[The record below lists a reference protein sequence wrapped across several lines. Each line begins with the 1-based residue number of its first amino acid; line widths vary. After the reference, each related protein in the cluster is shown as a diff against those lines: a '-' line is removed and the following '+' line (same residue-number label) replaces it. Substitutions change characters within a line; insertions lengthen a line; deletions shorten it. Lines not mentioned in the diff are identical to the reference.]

1 MDEISK
7 LFGGAEQLFQNIR
20 NNASKVGRDATRMML
35 ELYHVVKSS
44 QTPFLDKTII
54 IVALGYQ
61 LLPNDL
67 MSRKKFGWLGMIDNG
82 ITLAL
87 AYKKVKK
94 HVTPQIKAQVE
105 VTLTQWFG

>member
-67 MSRKKFGWLGMIDNG
+67 FRQTPLQYADRKDLYALCKD
-82 ITLAL
+82 TLQYDGAEL
-87 AYKKVKK
+87 WMHHAFY
-94 HVTPQIKAQVE
+94 Q
-105 VTLTQWFG
+105 